1 MTAYFI
7 AQINIFDH
15 KKYNQYLDGYNEIFD
30 RYKGQVIAVDDDTT
44 VLEGEWAYKRTV
56 IIKFPTENDL
66 QAWYMSPEY
75 QELAEYRRQA
85 SDANIIM
92 IHGRR

>member
-1 MTAYFI
+1 MTAYFV
-7 AQINIFDH
+7 AQINIFDQD
-15 KKYNQYLDGYNEIFD
+15 KYNQYLAGYNEIFD
-30 RYKGQVIAVDDDTT
+30 KYKGQVIAVDDDAT
-44 VLEGEWAYKRTV
+44 VLEGEWAFKRTV

-66 QAWYMSPEY
+66 QAWYLSLEY
-75 QELAEYRRQA
+75 QELARFRREA

>member
-1 MTAYFI
+1 MTAYFV
-7 AQINIFDH
+7 AQINIFDQE
-15 KKYNQYLDGYNEIFD
+15 KYNCYLDGYNDIFD
-30 RYKGQVIAVDDDTT
+30 KFKGQVIAVDDDVT
-44 VLEGEWAYKRTV
+44 VLEGEWKYKRTV
-56 IIKFPTENDL
+56 IIKFPGEDDL
-66 QAWYMSPEY
+66 QAWYSSPAY